1 MEKFCSF
8 FFLLLIT
15 VTASSQPDFD
25 VNYLDDYRKSFNFQP
40 IYFASSSGDSIDV
53 FIPFRFT
60 LNYLTFQKAND
71 NDQLFAS
78 FLLEFVFR
86 DENGIIKRTFSLR
99 DSIYIPSNE
108 KYQISIKN
116 YINFAKTIVPLQ
128 NYVLEVSLFD
138 LEKTKI
144 KTIRADIS
152 YRRIGNMIVF
162 NPIYAS
168 KDTKFKNRFVLS
180 LLNNALDFR
189 RKDKVII
196 IPIFASSWNE
206 NFTYKIKSSPNKTN
220 QISWQKEIEFKSH
233 PILYSTS
240 PFSISVNGGDVY
252 IEYEQKAVAGSKP
265 SLYFNLLEFPEHLAY
280 LQDYELKL
288 KFENINDT
296 INYNFKVVWDNPP
309 LSLKNIN
316 YAIELMYYI
325 ITDTTYEHLLG
336 LKRDQQW
343 NEFFEIWRKF
353 DTDTSTLFNEAM
365 DEYYRRVDFAFL
377 NFQTI
382 TEADG
387 AKTDRGKIFI
397 LFGKPSYTQRIIDKD
412 GNVLEYW
419 FYYSLKKKFT
429 FATKY
434 KKFELV
440 EIKDL

>member
-1 MEKFCSF
+1 
-8 FFLLLIT
+8 
-15 VTASSQPDFD
+15 
-25 VNYLDDYRKSFNFQP
+25 
-40 IYFASSSGDSIDV
+40 
-53 FIPFRFT
+53 
-60 LNYLTFQKAND
+60 
-71 NDQLFAS
+71 
-78 FLLEFVFR
+78 
-86 DENGIIKRTFSLR
+86 
-99 DSIYIPSNE
+99 
-108 KYQISIKN
+108 
-116 YINFAKTIVPLQ
+116 
-128 NYVLEVSLFD
+128 
-138 LEKTKI
+138 
-144 KTIRADIS
+144 
-152 YRRIGNMIVF
+152 
-162 NPIYAS
+162 
-168 KDTKFKNRFVLS
+168 
-180 LLNNALDFR
+180 
-189 RKDKVII
+189 
-196 IPIFASSWNE
+196 
-206 NFTYKIKSSPNKTN
+206 
-220 QISWQKEIEFKSH
+220 
-233 PILYSTS
+233 
-240 PFSISVNGGDVY
+240 
-252 IEYEQKAVAGSKP
+252 
-265 SLYFNLLEFPEHLAY
+265 
-280 LQDYELKL
+280 L